1 MKKKAKRKARGSGV
15 AGRRSLLQDATFVG
29 TWVRSKSIKDV
40 AKAIGLTYSGA
51 QARAKLLRD
60 AGVKL
65 PKFARQRRV
74 VDVAKLNALLKRAR

>member
-1 MKKKAKRKARGSGV
+1 M
-15 AGRRSLLQDATFVG
+15 
-29 TWVRSKSIKDV
+29 
-40 AKAIGLTYSGA
+40 AKAVGLTYSGA

>member
-1 MKKKAKRKARGSGV
+1 MKKRAKKKAKGNGV
-15 AGRRSLLQDATFVG
+15 AGRRSLLADATFVG

-40 AKAIGLTYSGA
+40 AKAVGLTYSGA

-65 PKFARQRRV
+65 PKFARSRRQI
-74 VDVAKLNALLKRAR
+74 DVARLNALLRGRG